1 MNSTFRTLTGKEN
14 GLQCSM
20 TQRSHSMTDEVN
32 ILYSHRER
40 ERSTVQHDTE
50 VTFDD

>member
-1 MNSTFRTLTGKEN
+1 MNSTFCTLTGKEN

-20 TQRSHSMTDEVN
+20 TQRSHSMTDELN
-32 ILYSHRER
+32 IPYSHRER
-40 ERSTVQHDTE
+40 EWSTVQHDTE